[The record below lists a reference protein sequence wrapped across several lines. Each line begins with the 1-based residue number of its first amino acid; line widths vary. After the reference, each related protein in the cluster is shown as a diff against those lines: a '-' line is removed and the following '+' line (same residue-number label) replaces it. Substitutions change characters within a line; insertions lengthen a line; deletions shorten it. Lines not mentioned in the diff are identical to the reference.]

1 MGNMELRIN
10 GLAAIVDS
18 MSHSAYGGPAAE
30 SSHPFDFMSELRVK
44 VEAVRWM
51 LRVIERSG
59 GATSECGFSAITR
72 LVKNLENNLYEEL
85 CDRHYGAHSR
95 KC

>member
-30 SSHPFDFMSELRVK
+30 SSHPFDFMSEWR
-44 VEAVRWM
+44 E
-51 LRVIERSG
+51 SG
-59 GATSECGFSAITR
+59 SCALDAS
-72 LVKNLENNLYEEL
+72 
-85 CDRHYGAHSR
+85 CD
-95 KC
+95 